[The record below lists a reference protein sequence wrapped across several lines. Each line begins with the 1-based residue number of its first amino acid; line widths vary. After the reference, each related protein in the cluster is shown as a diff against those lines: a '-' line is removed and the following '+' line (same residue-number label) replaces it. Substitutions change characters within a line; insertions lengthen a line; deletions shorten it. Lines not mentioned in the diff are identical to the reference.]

1 MSVAASASGCT
12 SLTLI
17 PSRGLF
23 AINFTTA
30 LARPALELHGSAES
44 KHLHAGRP
52 IAIAGRVCQP
62 RRFETHIEDSIEAL
76 LSGRL
81 AHAQQCFATGSIVIS
96 LDYFKRVI
104 AGLRGLIGGRIKTYE
119 PLLERAR
126 REALLRM
133 TESAR
138 EQGYDAIFNVRL
150 ETSRL
155 ANATR
160 DGKGT
165 AGVEMLAFGTAV
177 KFASRLG

>member
-1 MSVAASASGCT
+1 MAPLFGCRDMEDAVEKANLFFNYGLPLLVLLVAYFIGSS
-12 SLTLI
+12 I
-17 PSRGLF
+17 EKRHF
-23 AINFTTA
+23 ANI
-30 LARPALELHGSAES
+30 RKREDKLHGFPVVSFDTMPDDWKVS
-44 KHLHAGRP
+44 SSDM
-52 IAIAGRVCQP
+52 V
-62 RRFETHIEDSIEAL
+62 
-76 LSGRL
+76 
-81 AHAQQCFATGSIVIS
+81 TGSIVIS

-138 EQGYDAIFNVRL
+138 EQGFDAIFNVRL

-155 ANATR
+155 ANARR

-177 KFASRLG
+177 KFASGFG

>member
-1 MSVAASASGCT
+1 MEDALNNMSLFVNFGLPLIILMAAYFIGSS
-12 SLTLI
+12 I
-17 PSRGLF
+17 EKRHF
-23 AINFTTA
+23 ANIREREDN
-30 LARPALELHGSAES
+30 LHGFPVVSFDTMPDDW
-44 KHLHAGRP
+44 HASSSTM
-52 IAIAGRVCQP
+52 V
-62 RRFETHIEDSIEAL
+62 
-76 LSGRL
+76 
-81 AHAQQCFATGSIVIS
+81 TGSIVIS

-138 EQGYDAIFNVRL
+138 AQGYDAIFNVRL

-155 ANATR
+155 ANARR

-177 KFASRLG
+177 KFKSRFG

>member
-1 MSVAASASGCT
+1 MEGPFEALNVFVNFGLPLLLLMVAYFIGS
-12 SLTLI
+12 I
-17 PSRGLF
+17 IEKNHFRN
-23 AINFTTA
+23 I
-30 LARPALELHGSAES
+30 RKREDDLHGFPVVSFDTM
-44 KHLHAGRP
+44 P
-52 IAIAGRVCQP
+52 DDWRVSSS
-62 RRFETHIEDSIEAL
+62 DMV
-76 LSGRL
+76 
-81 AHAQQCFATGSIVIS
+81 TGSIVIS

-133 TESAR
+133 TEAAR

-155 ANATR
+155 ANAGR

-177 KFASRLG
+177 KFASRFG